1 MPFTAA
7 ELEAMRIADAEIE
20 RDFNPGYAHSAE
32 HKEIDRW
39 LDDQAKIDTLDNQTR
54 SRKRK
59 LPARNKA
66 YYEVHKDEIA
76 ARNKAYREA
85 HKDELAAY
93 QKAYREAKKSRAGTA
108 IPSAE
113 HEKHI

>member
-54 SRKRK
+54 TRKRK
-59 LPARNKA
+59 LAAYQKA

-85 HKDELAAY
+85 HKDKLAAY
-93 QKAYREAKKSRAGTA
+93 QKAYYEAKKSRAGTA
-108 IPSAE
+108 IPSAA
-113 HEKHI
+113 K